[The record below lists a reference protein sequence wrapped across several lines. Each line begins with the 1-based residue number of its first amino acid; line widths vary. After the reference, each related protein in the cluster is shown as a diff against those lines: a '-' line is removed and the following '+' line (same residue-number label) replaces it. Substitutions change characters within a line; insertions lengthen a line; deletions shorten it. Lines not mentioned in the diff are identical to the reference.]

1 MSVYVVQINKYIYMC
16 VCVCIHGW
24 MGNGKQKGD
33 IKGHKQTKQ
42 NKTKHQG
49 KKNDL
54 SIICISERDGQG

>member
-1 MSVYVVQINKYIYMC
+1 MC
-16 VCVCIHGW
+16 VYTR
-24 MGNGKQKGD
+24 MDGKWKTE
-33 IKGHKQTKQ
+33 KEMERGHKQIKQ